1 MKFKS
6 IFQKI
11 MIPMALI
18 VCFLGTVILGIVG
31 VLFTGTYEQQIYERN
46 NDTANFVS
54 QSVGGFMNMAYRVT
68 EQMAY
73 MDDILSM
80 NTQIQTPILED
91 TAKRNDYFELIYI
104 QDMNGDQTGRSSGE
118 LGNRANRWW
127 FTQMLETGEPFVS
140 KSYYSVNTN
149 MACASIFI
157 PLRQQEKEIGILAT
171 DIKLDKLQEAVS
183 EFSDIN
189 AGSVSFIIDG
199 EGVVVAHPEK
209 IYYEELYNYQN
220 MTRTVTK
227 KDEYG
232 NVLYDGD
239 GNILTEELPIEI
251 SPEYKNMI
259 KEVMAGRSGQG
270 LITDDEKEYYIS
282 YAPIPMDGISDS
294 WSVISLQEKATA
306 MQLMDRI
313 LRSGILATIATVV
326 LAVIL
331 IFLLTRTITKPIQY
345 CLKRL
350 TDLSKG
356 DLSTELPAI
365 KGRDEISQLLEAVG
379 NTIETLK
386 KIIDDITEQLHRI
399 SDGDLTNQA
408 VYVYSKDFNGLGQS
422 LGAISLSLNQ
432 SLKRVSA
439 HSAEV
444 LANAATLSQ
453 TAQSLAKD
461 TELQENAVEKLAS
474 EIENT
479 SGGIRGSAEF
489 SQKLKEKMSEVRKT
503 MSASNRSAQELL
515 QAMNLIQEDSQ
526 KIIGIAKTIQ
536 DISVQTNLL
545 ALNASVE
552 AARAGKAGV
561 GFSVIASEI
570 RDLALHCSE
579 AVENTEQLIGTT
591 LEEIAKGMDTLNV
604 TVDTIHNSVRGI
616 QEANDLIE
624 GIAKTAEIQTE
635 SMNQISATLEQIS
648 NVVQNNS
655 AVAQETASS
664 SIEMQGHA
672 HQLQHAVQKYR
683 F

>member
-227 KDEYG
+227 K
-232 NVLYDGD
+232 
-239 GNILTEELPIEI
+239 T
-251 SPEYKNMI
+251 NM
-259 KEVMAGRSGQG
+259 VMFC
-270 LITDDEKEYYIS
+270 T
-282 YAPIPMDGISDS
+282 M
-294 WSVISLQEKATA
+294 ATA
-306 MQLMDRI
+306 
-313 LRSGILATIATVV
+313 
-326 LAVIL
+326 
-331 IFLLTRTITKPIQY
+331 IF
-345 CLKRL
+345 
-350 TDLSKG
+350 
-356 DLSTELPAI
+356 
-365 KGRDEISQLLEAVG
+365 
-379 NTIETLK
+379 
-386 KIIDDITEQLHRI
+386 
-399 SDGDLTNQA
+399 
-408 VYVYSKDFNGLGQS
+408 
-422 LGAISLSLNQ
+422 
-432 SLKRVSA
+432 
-439 HSAEV
+439 
-444 LANAATLSQ
+444 
-453 TAQSLAKD
+453 
-461 TELQENAVEKLAS
+461 
-474 EIENT
+474 
-479 SGGIRGSAEF
+479 
-489 SQKLKEKMSEVRKT
+489 
-503 MSASNRSAQELL
+503 
-515 QAMNLIQEDSQ
+515 
-526 KIIGIAKTIQ
+526 
-536 DISVQTNLL
+536 
-545 ALNASVE
+545 
-552 AARAGKAGV
+552 
-561 GFSVIASEI
+561 
-570 RDLALHCSE
+570 
-579 AVENTEQLIGTT
+579 
-591 LEEIAKGMDTLNV
+591 
-604 TVDTIHNSVRGI
+604 
-616 QEANDLIE
+616 
-624 GIAKTAEIQTE
+624 
-635 SMNQISATLEQIS
+635 
-648 NVVQNNS
+648 
-655 AVAQETASS
+655 
-664 SIEMQGHA
+664 
-672 HQLQHAVQKYR
+672 
-683 F
+683 